1 MSLLGIEKAK
11 EIMTKAGN
19 YSCVSYLVLEENGH
33 HSQPRQDVCYSGLRG
48 NIANIN
54 ASAIVSKICRNYQD
68 FKMPKQAEKLFVEWM
83 MNDSVYKDCFI
94 DCTPEEVLSTDIYV
108 VRADIPGNLMV
119 SALTAMRSITESNL
133 SCKSAKYF
141 KTLVDAGI
149 TPDFSFI
156 LSHFLDDKGYLRISH
171 STHHSIIDS
180 GTITCEAVSNFCKHK
195 ITAPNPRTFKD
206 FNNYNGI
213 HQLFNGSIVSKSFY
227 RWLYTKVSE
236 FSIKPEKSSNSFN
249 PFVSEDKG
257 GDDFHMINPT
267 NGLSVLKEC
276 SNLFYSEYVT

>member
-19 YSCVSYLVLEENGH
+19 HSCVSYLVLKENGR
-33 HSQPRQDVCYSGLRG
+33 HSQPRQEVCYSGLRG
-48 NIANIN
+48 YAENTDT
-54 ASAIVSKICRNYQD
+54 SAIVSKICRNYQD
-68 FKMPKQAEKLFVEWM
+68 FEMPKEAEKLFVEWM
-83 MNDSVYKDCFI
+83 MNESVYKDCFI
-94 DCTPEEVLSTDIYV
+94 DCTPEEVLNTDIYV
-108 VRADIPGNLMV
+108 IRTDIPGNLMV
-119 SALTAMRSITESNL
+119 SALTAMRSITESGL

-156 LSHFLDDKGYLRISH
+156 LSHFIDDKGYLKDSYN
-171 STHHSIIDS
+171 THHSIIDS

-195 ITAPNPRTFKD
+195 ITAPNPRTYKEL
-206 FNNYNGI
+206 NNYSRI
-213 HQLFNGSIVSKSFY
+213 HKLFDGSTVSKNFY
-227 RWLYTKVSE
+227 EWLYTKISE

-249 PFVSEDKG
+249 PFISEDNG
-257 GDDFHMINPT
+257 GVDLHMINSH
-267 NGLSVLKEC
+267 GLSVLKEC